1 MSDDDD
7 TLSPRKEEAICQQKL
22 TELQF
27 ITAIGGFKR
36 HPIIPSA

>member
-1 MSDDDD
+1 MSGDDDN
-7 TLSPRKEEAICQQKL
+7 LSPWKEEAICQQKL

-36 HPIIPSA
+36 HPKTPSA